1 MRKPQR
7 LKTRLSRS
15 ASLLLGLGLLV
26 GSTLASAQSITIGG
40 ANFSEQTILANIYA
54 SALKNQGI
62 DVKTR
67 LNLGNRQII
76 AKALENGD
84 VDVVPEYIGSLLSFY
99 DSKTAL
105 TSQEQIVSALKQKL
119 PADLQ
124 LLEPSSVG
132 SITAWAVTK
141 TTAEKYNLRTLSDLA
156 PVSGELTL
164 GGPPEVA
171 TSALGLPGLKAVYGI
186 NFKSVK
192 SLDMGGPLSRLAL
205 NSGAI
210 DVATVVST
218 QGILAKE
225 PWVVLEDDKHQQPL
239 QNITPLGRKALLTPE
254 VSKVLNEVSAK
265 LTDADLKQ
273 LNRLVDIDHKDPA
286 KVAAQWVAEN
296 SAKTTR

>member
-1 MRKPQR
+1 MKKTQR
-7 LKTRLSRS
+7 KTRLPLS

-26 GSTLASAQSITIGG
+26 GSTFASAQSITIGG

-62 DVKTR
+62 EVKTR

-132 SITAWAVTK
+132 SITAWAVTR
-141 TTAEKYNLRTLSDLA
+141 TTAEKYNLHTLSDLA

-254 VSKVLNEVSAK
+254 VTQVLNDVSAK

-296 SAKTTR
+296 TAKTTR